1 MPFDRSSHRRRGGKR
16 PPRPARKEAPLYEEE
31 TFPSDYG
38 EELFP
43 TEETFWGGEEGL
55 FTGEEAVDPR
65 LYAQDWGEGFPEGE
79 SLPGEDN
86 PAGYAEAAPWG
97 GYGDAPGDAPALCGD
112 DAPGAADAAP
122 ASPPAIREERA
133 RLRRGALRRSAP
145 FFAALLALTVLSWA
159 LPLRPRHSELEQRDL
174 EEFPPFSL
182 SALLSGDWFDGINL
196 WFSDTFPLRE
206 SWVEAQ
212 SRFTELYGDRTITF
226 SGALV
231 NVPAPVETAP
241 PESTPTPTPTPVET
255 APPTESGDV
264 PGTEATPEPT
274 PEPTPEATPEPTP
287 DPASGVVFDANEARQ
302 INAAIYFGDS
312 AYEVYNLGKTAAEE
326 YSRVLSRA
334 ADRYAGQCR
343 LFSIICPNS
352 GGIVLSYDIYDQ
364 LYLIRQGE
372 AIEHFY
378 TNKSDNLIP
387 VYIYDTLRAHNSEY
401 LYFRTDHHWTA
412 LAAWYAYEQWC
423 EAAGFTPV
431 PLSEYTEYVFPGFL
445 GSYYRTSLNKDMAA
459 NPDTVYAYD
468 PPGNITARS
477 HAMGG
482 NWVEHGC
489 VVDKSE
495 DSYEKKYLSFLNG
508 DHYVTEIINNDIED
522 DSACLVLKDS
532 YANPF
537 VIYLSQHYHTVVVR
551 DWHYDN
557 PVSPIVKEYGI
568 DDIIVL
574 TELVQ
579 AQGSDMLTMLTGD
592 FAR

>member
-1 MPFDRSSHRRRGGKR
+1 M
-16 PPRPARKEAPLYEEE
+16 
-31 TFPSDYG
+31 
-38 EELFP
+38 
-43 TEETFWGGEEGL
+43 
-55 FTGEEAVDPR
+55 
-65 LYAQDWGEGFPEGE
+65 
-79 SLPGEDN
+79 
-86 PAGYAEAAPWG
+86 
-97 GYGDAPGDAPALCGD
+97 
-112 DAPGAADAAP
+112 
-122 ASPPAIREERA
+122 
-133 RLRRGALRRSAP
+133 
-145 FFAALLALTVLSWA
+145 LSWA

-182 SALLSGDWFDGINL
+182 SALLSGDWFDGIDR

-206 SWVEAQ
+206 RWVEAQ
-212 SRFTELYGDRTITF
+212 NRFSEFYGDRTITF
-226 SGALV
+226 SGSLGGV
-231 NVPAPVETAP
+231 TPPSETEVPAATPIPTPAEEAP
-241 PESTPTPTPTPVET
+241 PAESTPPAEVTAAPEPET
-255 APPTESGDV
+255 
-264 PGTEATPEPT
+264 TPEPVSD
-274 PEPTPEATPEPTP
+274 PGPDPAPTP
-287 DPASGVVFDANEARQ
+287 DPASGVVFDPNAARQ

-312 AYEVYNLGKTAAEE
+312 AYEMYNLGRTAAEE
-326 YSRVLSRA
+326 YSRVLSKA

-431 PLSEYTEYVFPGFL
+431 PLSEYTEHVFPGFL

-489 VVDKSE
+489 VVDKSG

-522 DSACLVLKDS
+522 DSACLVIKDS

-579 AQGSDMLTMLTGD
+579 AQGNDMLTMLTGD

>member
-1 MPFDRSSHRRRGGKR
+1 MPFDRSSRGHRRGSRR
-16 PPRPARKEAPLYEEE
+16 NPPRREEAP
-31 TFPSDYG
+31 TPSG
-38 EELFP
+38 EEYPFAGEDCFSPEDDLFSA
-43 TEETFWGGEEGL
+43 EADL
-55 FTGEEAVDPR
+55 FTGEEPADPL
-65 LYAQDWGEGFPEGE
+65 LYARDWGGDFAGLPEGDAFAG
-79 SLPGEDN
+79 GE
-86 PAGYAEAAPWG
+86 YADVSGNCA
-97 GYGDAPGDAPALCGD
+97 D
-112 DAPGAADAAP
+112 DAGDHADDAVCAGAADDRAGRSGGRDA
-122 ASPPAIREERA
+122 A

-182 SALLSGDWFDGINL
+182 SALLSGDWFDGIDR

-206 SWVEAQ
+206 RWVEAQ
-212 SRFTELYGDRTITF
+212 NSFSELYGDRTITF
-226 SGALV
+226 SGSLGGV
-231 NVPAPVETAP
+231 TPPSETEVPAATPIPTPAEEAP
-241 PESTPTPTPTPVET
+241 PAESTPPAEVTAAPEPET
-255 APPTESGDV
+255 
-264 PGTEATPEPT
+264 TPEPVSD
-274 PEPTPEATPEPTP
+274 PSPDPAPTP
-287 DPASGVVFDANEARQ
+287 DPASGVVFDPNAARQ

-312 AYEVYNLGKTAAEE
+312 AYEVYNLGRTAAEE
-326 YSRVLSRA
+326 YSRVLSKA

-431 PLSEYTEYVFPGFL
+431 PLSEYTEHVFPGFL

-489 VVDKSE
+489 VVDKSG

-522 DSACLVLKDS
+522 DSACLVIKDS

-579 AQGSDMLTMLTGD
+579 AQGNDMLTMLTGD